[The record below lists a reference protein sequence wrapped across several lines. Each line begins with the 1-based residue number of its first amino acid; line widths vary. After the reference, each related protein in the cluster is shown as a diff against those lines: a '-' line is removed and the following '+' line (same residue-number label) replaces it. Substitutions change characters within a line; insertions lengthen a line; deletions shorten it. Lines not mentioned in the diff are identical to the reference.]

1 MERTMKTYYV
11 VVEYGNPLEDE
22 NEKIIA
28 VYETEA
34 EALSTVL
41 SLRAKHKSIGAY
53 NYYPVT
59 NLDIP
64 YKEYTDDDIEW
75 VYTFTVYKRDNLVI
89 RELYN
94 NVPKGIFK
102 EGLEVIFRDMDYL
115 ERYEATVVLP
125 FHDPDLAEAK
135 AMAMV
140 REYQNKEKTNGSVR

>member
-1 MERTMKTYYV
+1 MKTYYV

-22 NEKIIA
+22 DEKIIA

-34 EALSTVL
+34 EALSAVL
-41 SLRAKHKSIGAY
+41 SLRVKYHTISGY
-53 NYYPVT
+53 TYYSV
-59 NLDIP
+59 NKLDIP

-89 RELYN
+89 RGLYN

-115 ERYEATVVLP
+115 ERYEATIVLP
-125 FHDPDLAEAK
+125 IYDPDLAEEK
-135 AMAMV
+135 AMAMIK
-140 REYQNKEKTNGSVR
+140 EYQDKEKTNERK

>member
-1 MERTMKTYYV
+1 MKTYYV

-22 NEKIIA
+22 RDNVIA
-28 VYETEA
+28 IYETEK
-34 EALSTVL
+34 EALSTIL

-59 NLDIP
+59 NPDIP
-64 YKEYTDDDIEW
+64 YKEYTENNIEW
-75 VYTFTVYKRDNLVI
+75 VYNFTVYKRDNLVI
-89 RELYN
+89 QGMYN
-94 NVPKGIFK
+94 SVPKGTFK

-115 ERYEATVVLP
+115 ERYAATVVLP
-125 FHDPDLAEAK
+125 VYDPDLAEAK